1 MSKNN
6 MLTVERRDAITE
18 IDALVL
24 RGLLDEL

>member
-18 IDALVL
+18 IDTSVL
-24 RGLLDEL
+24 RDLLDEL